1 MICGVVTNGNPDETL
16 WQQNND
22 ALNFMMADTKLPFK
36 DRMRIRE
43 YFANSKK
50 LFKRR
55 SYGGLIDDCLSNE
68 MQGDVR
74 YLISQDIFTGV
85 WWLRDLDREFLED
98 LSIKLVREAYAPRE
112 VITATSLAI
121 LTHGMAVRGS
131 AFMNPGTWWGDI
143 FLTSAK
149 LRDATPVNCL
159 LYCEV
164 ARLSRYDLQ
173 ETAGKHPQ
181 VAQPLRLASLQVA
194 LKRTITLVALSQ
206 KRGGSSTWRSSGQAN
221 ERGRASTQ
229 RSSGQASER
238 NVEGNA
244 NNRLKLSQ
252 EVLPASIVLQTTLAG
267 LIDQPW
273 REVNYAQEADGT
285 KSAVGISSEDSAYGK
300 QPTTMKSLPEI
311 LEAPATSRDRVL
323 TRMVYETNEQV
334 QAMRAQLEQVV
345 GILAAQTC
353 AKEEVPEIVRTG
365 FELDRVSPL
374 VSLTT
379 RMTSS
384 LFPKHGRADTTSP
397 AVLVAPVAKPPPP
410 NKWSEN
416 RMAA

>member
-22 ALNFMMADTKLPFK
+22 ALNFMMADTKLPSK

-43 YFANSKK
+43 YFAKSKK

-98 LSIKLVREAYAPRE
+98 LSVKLGREAYAPRE

-121 LTHGMAVRGS
+121 LTHGMAARGS
-131 AFMNPGTWWGDI
+131 AFMNPGMWWGDI

-164 ARLSRYDLQ
+164 ARLSRYDLL
-173 ETAGKHPQ
+173 ETAEKHPQ

-206 KRGGSSTWRSSGQAN
+206 KRG
-221 ERGRASTQ
+221 RASTQ

-244 NNRLKLSQ
+244 NNRLKLPQ

-267 LIDQPW
+267 LSDQPW

-285 KSAVGISSEDSAYGK
+285 KSAVGISSEDSAHGK
-300 QPTTMKSLPEI
+300 QPTTIKSLTEI

-397 AVLVAPVAKPPPP
+397 AVLVAPVAKPLPP
-410 NKWSEN
+410 NKWE
-416 RMAA
+416 A

>member
-1 MICGVVTNGNPDETL
+1 VICGVVTNGNPDETL

-22 ALNFMMADTKLPFK
+22 ALNFMMADTKLPSK

-43 YFANSKK
+43 YFAKSKK

-98 LSIKLVREAYAPRE
+98 LSVKLGREAYAPRE

-121 LTHGMAVRGS
+121 LTHGMAARGS
-131 AFMNPGTWWGDI
+131 AFMNPGMWWGDI

-164 ARLSRYDLQ
+164 ARLSRYDLL
-173 ETAGKHPQ
+173 ETAEKHPQ

-206 KRGGSSTWRSSGQAN
+206 KRG
-221 ERGRASTQ
+221 RASTQ

-244 NNRLKLSQ
+244 NNRLKLPQ

-267 LIDQPW
+267 LSDQPW

-285 KSAVGISSEDSAYGK
+285 KSAVGISSEDSAHGK

-353 AKEEVPEIVRTG
+353 AKEEVPDIVRTG

>member
-1 MICGVVTNGNPDETL
+1 VICGVVTNGNPDETL

-22 ALNFMMADTKLPFK
+22 ALNFMMADTKLPSK

-43 YFANSKK
+43 YFAKSKK

-98 LSIKLVREAYAPRE
+98 LSVKLGREAYAPRE

-164 ARLSRYDLQ
+164 ARLSRYDLL
-173 ETAGKHPQ
+173 ETAEKHPQ

-206 KRGGSSTWRSSGQAN
+206 KRG
-221 ERGRASTQ
+221 RASTQ

-244 NNRLKLSQ
+244 NNRLKLPQ

-267 LIDQPW
+267 LSDQPW

-285 KSAVGISSEDSAYGK
+285 KSAVGISSEDSAHGK

-353 AKEEVPEIVRTG
+353 AKEEVPDIVRTG

-397 AVLVAPVAKPPPP
+397 AVLAAPVAKPPPP
-410 NKWSEN
+410 NKWE
-416 RMAA
+416 A

>member
-1 MICGVVTNGNPDETL
+1 VICGVVTNGNPDETL

-22 ALNFMMADTKLPFK
+22 ALNFMMADTKLPSK

-43 YFANSKK
+43 YFAKSKK

-98 LSIKLVREAYAPRE
+98 LSVKLGREAYAPRE

-121 LTHGMAVRGS
+121 LTHGMAARGS
-131 AFMNPGTWWGDI
+131 AFMNPGMWWGDI

-164 ARLSRYDLQ
+164 ARLSRYDLL
-173 ETAGKHPQ
+173 ETAEKHPQ

-206 KRGGSSTWRSSGQAN
+206 KRG
-221 ERGRASTQ
+221 RASTQ

-244 NNRLKLSQ
+244 NNRLKLPQ

-267 LIDQPW
+267 LSDQPW

-285 KSAVGISSEDSAYGK
+285 KSAVGISSEDSAHGK

-397 AVLVAPVAKPPPP
+397 AVLAAPVAKPPPP
-410 NKWSEN
+410 NKWE
-416 RMAA
+416 A

>member
-22 ALNFMMADTKLPFK
+22 ALNFMMADTKLPSK

-43 YFANSKK
+43 YFAKSKK

-98 LSIKLVREAYAPRE
+98 LSVKLGREAYAPRE

-121 LTHGMAVRGS
+121 LTHGMAARGS
-131 AFMNPGTWWGDI
+131 AFMNPGMWWGDI

-164 ARLSRYDLQ
+164 ARLSRYDLL
-173 ETAGKHPQ
+173 ETAEKHPQ

-206 KRGGSSTWRSSGQAN
+206 KRG
-221 ERGRASTQ
+221 RASTQ

-244 NNRLKLSQ
+244 NNRLKLPQ

-267 LIDQPW
+267 LSDQPW

-285 KSAVGISSEDSAYGK
+285 KSAVGISSEDSAHGK

-397 AVLVAPVAKPPPP
+397 AVLAAPVAKPPPP
-410 NKWSEN
+410 NKWE
-416 RMAA
+416 A

>member
-22 ALNFMMADTKLPFK
+22 ALNFMMADTKLPSK

-43 YFANSKK
+43 YFAKSKK

-98 LSIKLVREAYAPRE
+98 LSVKLGREAYAPRE

-121 LTHGMAVRGS
+121 LTHGMAARGS
-131 AFMNPGTWWGDI
+131 AFMNPGMWWGDI

-164 ARLSRYDLQ
+164 ARLSRYDLL
-173 ETAGKHPQ
+173 ETAEKHPQ

-206 KRGGSSTWRSSGQAN
+206 KRG
-221 ERGRASTQ
+221 RASTQ

-244 NNRLKLSQ
+244 NNRLKLPQ

-267 LIDQPW
+267 LSDQPW

-285 KSAVGISSEDSAYGK
+285 KSAVGISSEDSAHGK

-397 AVLVAPVAKPPPP
+397 AVLVAPVAKPLPP
-410 NKWSEN
+410 NKWE
-416 RMAA
+416 A

>member
-1 MICGVVTNGNPDETL
+1 VICGVVTNGNPDETL

-22 ALNFMMADTKLPFK
+22 ALNFMMADTKLPSK

-43 YFANSKK
+43 YFAKSKK

-98 LSIKLVREAYAPRE
+98 LSVKLGREAYAPRE

-121 LTHGMAVRGS
+121 LTHGMAARGS
-131 AFMNPGTWWGDI
+131 AFMNPGMWWGDI

-164 ARLSRYDLQ
+164 ARLSRYDLL
-173 ETAGKHPQ
+173 ETAEKHPQ

-206 KRGGSSTWRSSGQAN
+206 KRG
-221 ERGRASTQ
+221 RASTQ

-244 NNRLKLSQ
+244 NNRLKLPQ

-267 LIDQPW
+267 LSDQPW

-285 KSAVGISSEDSAYGK
+285 KSAVGISSEDSAHGK

-397 AVLVAPVAKPPPP
+397 AVLVAPVAKPLPP
-410 NKWSEN
+410 NKWE
-416 RMAA
+416 A

>member
-1 MICGVVTNGNPDETL
+1 VICGVVTNGNPDETL

-22 ALNFMMADTKLPFK
+22 ALNFMMADTKLPSK

-43 YFANSKK
+43 YFAKSKK

-98 LSIKLVREAYAPRE
+98 LSVKLGREAYAPRE

-121 LTHGMAVRGS
+121 LTHGMAARGS
-131 AFMNPGTWWGDI
+131 AFMNPGMWWGDI

-164 ARLSRYDLQ
+164 ARLSRYDLL
-173 ETAGKHPQ
+173 ETAEKHPQ

-206 KRGGSSTWRSSGQAN
+206 KRG
-221 ERGRASTQ
+221 RASTQ

-244 NNRLKLSQ
+244 NNRLKLPQ

-267 LIDQPW
+267 LSDQPW

-285 KSAVGISSEDSAYGK
+285 KSAVGISSEDSAHGK

-353 AKEEVPEIVRTG
+353 AKEEVPDIVRTG

-397 AVLVAPVAKPPPP
+397 AVLAAPVAKPPPP
-410 NKWSEN
+410 NKWE
-416 RMAA
+416 A